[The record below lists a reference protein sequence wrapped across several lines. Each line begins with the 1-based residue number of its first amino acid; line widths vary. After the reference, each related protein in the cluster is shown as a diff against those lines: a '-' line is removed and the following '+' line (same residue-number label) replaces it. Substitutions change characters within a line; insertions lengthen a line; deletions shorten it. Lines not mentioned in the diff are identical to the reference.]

1 MIITEK
7 EKSLAVFSSLLFR
20 HYPELKEQLHG
31 VMRSYHKAVGMVC
44 HTKDYWVRD
53 FMPAQ
58 ADEDVFVKFI
68 FNPDYLQDKKKY
80 ITDVAENGGYPPTQN
95 GDIRSLFM
103 LFTLLAMQN

>member
-53 FMPAQ
+53 FG
-58 ADEDVFVKFI
+58 V
-68 FNPDYLQDKKKY
+68 
-80 ITDVAENGGYPPTQN
+80 
-95 GDIRSLFM
+95 
-103 LFTLLAMQN
+103 